1 MPDKEKREAAKAALD
16 DQRKKR
22 KAHVLSITAVIPGGG
37 KASRPDGQ
45 LRRKGRRKE
54 KRAQVKKAV
63 GGAAKRLASAEL
75 GGRDYEAPVRT
86 ASSDEP
92 KSVKAPKKK
101 AVRK

>member
-1 MPDKEKREAAKAALD
+1 MADKEKREAAKAALD
-16 DQRKKR
+16 DQKKKR

-37 KASRPDGQ
+37 KGLPKAV
-45 LRRKGRRKE
+45 RKGRRKE
-54 KRAQVKKAV
+54 KKAQVKKAV